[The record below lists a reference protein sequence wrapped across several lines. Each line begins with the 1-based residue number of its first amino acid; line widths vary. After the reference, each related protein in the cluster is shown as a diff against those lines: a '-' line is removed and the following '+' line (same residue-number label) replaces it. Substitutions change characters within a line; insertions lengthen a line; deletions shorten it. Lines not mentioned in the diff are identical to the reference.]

1 MHHLICGLLIF
12 AVGPS
17 NNWGESPQDSQTSK
31 LRENPGP
38 ILILGRWGY
47 EIYIFLQKNS

>member
-17 NNWGESPQDSQTSK
+17 KNWGESPQDSQISK
-31 LRENPGP
+31 LRENPGKDFESRNP
-38 ILILGRWGY
+38 GLLLC
-47 EIYIFLQKNS
+47 EK